1 MALLLHV
8 EGWEPVAAERGAT
21 LLEVCEEHGIPMDS
35 ACGGFACCNA
45 CRVDVLRGGGLSPL
59 EEEERPFLDV
69 DGQRLGCQARIVGDA
84 AIRLAPGM

>member
-8 EGWEPVAAERGAT
+8 EGWEPVAAEPGAT

-45 CRVDVLRGGGLSPL
+45 CRVDVLGGGGLSPL
-59 EEEERPFLDV
+59 EEEERPFLDM